1 MKKTAIKLLSAL
13 LLPVLAGCSVIRPM
27 TPTDPALP
35 AEGTETG
42 WTDAYASYLEAYE
55 PGPQE
60 EGEEPDPVFTLIW
73 LDEDEIPEL
82 AVADGEEPWDP
93 VRLVRFDEVSGE
105 AEEVGEYSMY
115 GQMYYIER
123 TGYFLPMYYVAP
135 MGGDV
140 LLLRDG
146 EAEAFES
153 WSYYDGIPTVNGEE
167 TSEEDFHAVSER
179 WVSADWTAV
188 FEETG
193 TWRLDETEDFRS
205 VLKAAAKQNKPGK
218 TD

>member
-1 MKKTAIKLLSAL
+1 
-13 LLPVLAGCSVIRPM
+13 
-27 TPTDPALP
+27 
-35 AEGTETG
+35 
-42 WTDAYASYLEAYE
+42 
-55 PGPQE
+55 
-60 EGEEPDPVFTLIW
+60 
-73 LDEDEIPEL
+73 
-82 AVADGEEPWDP
+82 
-93 VRLVRFDEVSGE
+93 
-105 AEEVGEYSMY
+105 
-115 GQMYYIER
+115 MYYIER

-140 LLLRDG
+140 LLFRDG

-205 VLKAAAKQNKPGK
+205 VLKTAAKQNKPGK